1 MTDNAEEVYHASSAK
16 RQVTI
21 VHWIA
26 VHEEVLGSKLRGF
39 RKKVKCS
46 EAEALG
52 ILTYMWLWARKN
64 TDITGLLGNTD
75 KADIAS
81 MIKPV
86 LSDKLNADAV
96 TNALVDCGW
105 LDEVGSELYVHDWQE
120 WQSYWYTYLDKREK
134 DKERKRRERERAR
147 QNDEQKPDAPKNEAD
162 TIGDQKPNEE
172 GKKEKKPKKPPKTM
186 YADDVAMYPE
196 EREKLVEQYGDE
208 FTMKLIDELNN
219 YKLSTGKRY
228 KDDYRAI
235 LSWVVERCEK
245 KYPNI
250 RAKSAR
256 AKQTTSSDGNPFAD
270 YK

>member
-1 MTDNAEEVYHASSAK
+1 MV
-16 RQVTI
+16 

-52 ILTYMWLWARKN
+52 IVTYMWLWARKN

-86 LSDKLNADAV
+86 LSEKLNAEAV

-105 LDEVGSELYVHDWQE
+105 LDEIDGELYVHDWHE

-134 DKERKRRERERAR
+134 DKERKRQERERAR
-147 QNDEQKPDAPKNEAD
+147 RGNESKPETPPAESVATDETPPKEDGEN
-162 TIGDQKPNEE
+162 G
-172 GKKEKKPKKPPKTM
+172 KKPKKPPKTK
-186 YADDVAMYPE
+186 YAESVSMYPE
-196 EREKLVEQYGDE
+196 EREKLVEQYGEE
-208 FTMKLIDELNN
+208 FTVKLIEELNN
-219 YKLSTGKRY
+219 YKLSNGKRY

-235 LSWVVERCEK
+235 LSWVVEKCEK
-245 KYPNI
+245 KCPDI
-250 RAKSAR
+250 RKKSVRPQQSA
-256 AKQTTSSDGNPFAD
+256 SNGGNPFAD

>member
-1 MTDNAEEVYHASSAK
+1 MV
-16 RQVTI
+16 

-75 KADIAS
+75 KDDIAS

-86 LSDKLNADAV
+86 LSEKLNAETV

-105 LDEVGSELYVHDWQE
+105 LDEVDGALYVHDWQE

-134 DKERKRRERERAR
+134 DKERKRLERERAR
-147 QNDEQKPDAPKNEAD
+147 RGNEPKPDALPEVAEAS
-162 TIGDQKPNEE
+162 GGQPPEE
-172 GKKEKKPKKPPKTM
+172 DDKKGRKPKKPPKTK
-186 YADDVAMYPE
+186 YAESVSMYPE
-196 EREKLVEQYGDE
+196 EREKLVEQYGEE
-208 FTMKLIDELNN
+208 FTVKLIEELNN
-219 YKLSTGKRY
+219 YKLSNGKRY

-235 LSWVVERCEK
+235 LSWVVEKCEK
-245 KYPNI
+245 KYPDI
-250 RAKSAR
+250 RVKGIR
-256 AKQTTSSDGNPFAD
+256 PQQTASNGGNPFAE

>member
-1 MTDNAEEVYHASSAK
+1 MM
-16 RQVTI
+16 

-81 MIKPV
+81 MINPV
-86 LSDKLNADAV
+86 LSEKLDAEAV

-105 LDEVGSELYVHDWQE
+105 LDEVDGELYVHDWQE

-134 DKERKRRERERAR
+134 DKERKRQERERAR
-147 QNDEQKPDAPKNEAD
+147 RSNEPKPETPKEEAD
-162 TIGDQKPNEE
+162 TAANQPQTDENE
-172 GKKEKKPKKPPKTM
+172 KSKKPKKPPKTKF
-186 YADDVAMYPE
+186 ADGVSMYPE
-196 EREKLVEQYGDE
+196 EREKLVEQYGEE
-208 FTMKLIDELNN
+208 FTAKLIEELNN
-219 YKLSTGKRY
+219 YKLSNGKRY

-235 LSWVVERCEK
+235 LSWVVEKCEK
-245 KYPNI
+245 KYPDI
-250 RAKSAR
+250 RAKHIR
-256 AKQTTSSDGNPFAD
+256 PQQTANTGGNPFAD